1 MRKQTQPQSTS
12 PGSRPDT
19 LQAQIDAQ
27 MEDLYNR
34 ALSGDMRA
42 KAEWF
47 DQIQKVQSE
56 QIFDIQVNIVPYRIA
71 DPSLS
76 NILQNADS
84 QVVMDA
90 LKGLTLR
97 MKTDGFDPRLL
108 VDWENMQPEIF
119 TWLEELERPNDE
131 TY

>member
-1 MRKQTQPQSTS
+1 MRSKIQPPSIS
-12 PGSRPDT
+12 GSIRPDT

-34 ALSGDMRA
+34 ALAGDMRA

-56 QIFDIQVNIVPYRIA
+56 QVFDIQVNIVPYRIA

-84 QVVMDA
+84 QVVMEA
-90 LKGLTLR
+90 LKGLTMR
-97 MKTDGFDPRLL
+97 MKTDGFDERLF

-131 TY
+131 SY